1 MWGRITL
8 AEIEEAKA
16 RLNRKRAEAL
26 SRQAAEIRSLDAQ
39 LQDIESFE
47 RVVIAFF
54 EEYMDEAAPLA
65 PPGPVREQASPA
77 FLPEQS
83 TLSPQDKNTPS
94 LVLQIRQN
102 ILPRFDHRR
111 SRGSSLAI
119 SMAIPSDSRS

>member
-39 LQDIESFE
+39 LEDIESFE

-54 EEYMDEAAPLA
+54 DEYMNEAAPFALA
-65 PPGPVREQASPA
+65 RPVRQHQP
-77 FLPEQS
+77 
-83 TLSPQDKNTPS
+83 
-94 LVLQIRQN
+94 I
-102 ILPRFDHRR
+102 
-111 SRGSSLAI
+111 
-119 SMAIPSDSRS
+119 